1 MKQQGKCIVG
11 DPVKIN
17 NLTRDWETVRIH
29 PLVFYRRQDTFL
41 DGLKAS
47 KGLHACVDM
56 GQFILIRFS
65 DKEDLTAF
73 YRRHHEY
80 V

>member
-1 MKQQGKCIVG
+1 MKQQGKLIVG
-11 DPVKIN
+11 DPIKIN
-17 NLTRDWETVRIH
+17 SLTREWETVRIH
-29 PLVFYRRQDTFL
+29 PLVFYPRYDIFV
-41 DGLKAS
+41 DGLKNS

-56 GQFILIRFS
+56 GQYVMIRFS
-65 DKEDLTAF
+65 DKDDLTAF